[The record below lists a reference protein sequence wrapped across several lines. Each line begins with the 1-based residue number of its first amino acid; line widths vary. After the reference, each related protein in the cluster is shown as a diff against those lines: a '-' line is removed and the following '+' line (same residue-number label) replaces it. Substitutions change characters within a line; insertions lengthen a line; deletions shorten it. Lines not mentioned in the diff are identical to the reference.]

1 VFVQYQGIEGN
12 DINQFKL
19 PGEQVIVYP
28 PALKSGEFKAPYSE
42 IKR

>member
-28 PALKSGEFKAPYSE
+28 PALKSGEFMAPYSE